1 MEFQHSKEVWNISP
15 IAWEKAVE
23 NEMSERIYNILLKW
37 IPFADSQFSSRWNTR
52 PNCGHFFGGSYWY
65 GSETAHT
72 AAVYAALATLGP
84 YREDITGIPRNEV
97 KEKAIKA
104 IRYLGFTHDT
114 RPEDC
119 VRDVG
124 PNPHCSEKKWGSKND
139 GFFMASQTGR
149 TVANFALA
157 AWLLWN
163 DLDDETKM
171 LVQDVVAWY
180 ADRWSVES
188 PRDGSF
194 FDTQCEENAW
204 TAQGICV
211 ALAMFPDHPH
221 RKVWEDGFIR
231 WSINAC
237 TTHDDRFNE
246 ELYKEKAIRYWVHCV
261 TLFPDYTTE
270 NHGFVHPSYL
280 SAGINLRALHALLS
294 IMSNQEILESALYKN
309 EKIYENALKIF
320 TQFDGLVIPIQGQD
334 WWYNRQHERQLT
346 HTVLNVM
353 HNNSDAARLCRNA
366 LSSIEKIQDSNSKGC
381 LLEERGEEC
390 VIRPRLQFAKDME
403 HGSAADLLFSYLFY
417 LFGGIGAEPS
427 DQHEMMERLSGVYYF
442 PFGSL
447 IVHRRRDSFASF
459 SWRNNCMG
467 LCLPEA
473 GMWNITPIFSSFTGH
488 IVFSDKKGVQGLS
501 NETFIRNTLR
511 HNQTVK
517 SDGFA
522 ACATISRGDNEILQD
537 VAFVSLPSGEA
548 VYIEQLNIKKDC
560 ENVTIETG
568 LIGIRNEN
576 LPAAPDLGPGEVQF
590 YTDSTKRSYPGF
602 YGNEPDVIEDFKPS
616 KFVNVNNTMG
626 YILSGS
632 SGIRYIN
639 KHVYP
644 HWKGVEDRLI
654 LNYVGKKSFMEKD
667 SIPPF
672 VVMAMPNKT
681 YQETAMSVSDLTVMN
696 SKCPNTILLIAKE
709 YLVVSNFN
717 DSVTDAAGVFEIK
730 KGSVKIFKGI
740 NRIINKH
747 YVWHG
752 ELPKFSSDYY
762 PCLYEIKSVDFL
774 RFNLHVFAT
783 KEKVYFENISDR
795 KIEFT
800 LCNSYGED
808 LKNIRLDANSI
819 YVWNSSKS

>member
-1 MEFQHSKEVWNISP
+1 
-15 IAWEKAVE
+15 
-23 NEMSERIYNILLKW
+23 
-37 IPFADSQFSSRWNTR
+37 
-52 PNCGHFFGGSYWY
+52 
-65 GSETAHT
+65 
-72 AAVYAALATLGP
+72 
-84 YREDITGIPRNEV
+84 
-97 KEKAIKA
+97 
-104 IRYLGFTHDT
+104 
-114 RPEDC
+114 
-119 VRDVG
+119 
-124 PNPHCSEKKWGSKND
+124 
-139 GFFMASQTGR
+139 
-149 TVANFALA
+149 
-157 AWLLWN
+157 
-163 DLDDETKM
+163 
-171 LVQDVVAWY
+171 
-180 ADRWSVES
+180 
-188 PRDGSF
+188 
-194 FDTQCEENAW
+194 
-204 TAQGICV
+204 
-211 ALAMFPDHPH
+211 
-221 RKVWEDGFIR
+221 
-231 WSINAC
+231 
-237 TTHDDRFNE
+237 
-246 ELYKEKAIRYWVHCV
+246 
-261 TLFPDYTTE
+261 
-270 NHGFVHPSYL
+270 
-280 SAGINLRALHALLS
+280 
-294 IMSNQEILESALYKN
+294 
-309 EKIYENALKIF
+309 
-320 TQFDGLVIPIQGQD
+320 
-334 WWYNRQHERQLT
+334 
-346 HTVLNVM
+346 
-353 HNNSDAARLCRNA
+353 
-366 LSSIEKIQDSNSKGC
+366 
-381 LLEERGEEC
+381 
-390 VIRPRLQFAKDME
+390 
-403 HGSAADLLFSYLFY
+403 
-417 LFGGIGAEPS
+417 FGGIGAEPS